1 MIGMLR
7 LLSSG
12 RDFWVEAEYL
22 FNFFDKKDFQ
32 FARRKL
38 IEDIENRRD
47 YLSWYQKETIE
58 LINHFSTKWQ
68 QTTTVPDDIATYYYD
83 ILGEIERHILDCQ
96 KAIEQI
102 RVENEVGRIELICDK
117 IGDGYACKLEDI
129 VTCASLESKDKILTR
144 LGYRLSI
151 DERKELGLFIEGV
164 NYDV

>member
-1 MIGMLR
+1 MISMLR

-12 RDFWVEAEYL
+12 RDFWVEAEYH

-32 FARRKL
+32 YARNKL
-38 IEDIENRRD
+38 IEDIGNRRD
-47 YLSWYQKETIE
+47 YLSRYQRETIE

-68 QTTTVPDDIATYYYD
+68 QTVVPDIATYYYD

-102 RVENEVGRIELICDK
+102 RVENERERIEIICDK

>member
-12 RDFWVEAEYL
+12 RDFWVEAEYH

-32 FARRKL
+32 YARNKL

-47 YLSWYQKETIE
+47 YLSRYQRETIE

-68 QTTTVPDDIATYYYD
+68 QTVVPDIATYYYD

-102 RVENEVGRIELICDK
+102 RVENEARRIELICDK
-117 IGDGYACKLEDI
+117 IGDSYACKLEDI
-129 VTCASLESKDKILTR
+129 VTCASLESKDKILRR

-151 DERKELGLFIEGV
+151 DERKELGLYIEGV
-164 NYDV
+164 NYES

>member
-12 RDFWVEAEYL
+12 RDFWVEAEYH

-38 IEDIENRRD
+38 IEDIGNRRD
-47 YLSWYQKETIE
+47 YLSRYQKETIE

-68 QTTTVPDDIATYYYD
+68 QTAVPDIATYYYD

-102 RVENEVGRIELICDK
+102 RVENEEERIELICDK

-151 DERKELGLFIEGV
+151 DERKELGLFIEGC
-164 NYDV
+164 

>member
-12 RDFWVEAEYL
+12 RDFWVEAEYH

-32 FARRKL
+32 YARNKL
-38 IEDIENRRD
+38 IDDIKNRVD
-47 YLSWYQKETIE
+47 YLSRYQRETIE

-68 QTTTVPDDIATYYYD
+68 QTVVPDIATYYYD

-102 RVENEVGRIELICDK
+102 RVEDEERRIELICDK